1 MLDLELRKIASMVVD
16 MKAKIK
22 LDSFDIKILRELQIN
37 GALSNQD
44 LADRV
49 GLTAAPCSR
58 RVKNL
63 EESGV
68 IADRVVRIDERKI
81 NLNMIVL
88 LNISMD
94 KHIPERFETF
104 EKTVKEIPEVL
115 ECYVITGNTA
125 DYQLKVAVPDLENY
139 YDILLGKITRIEGV
153 TGVHSSFIL
162 RKVIDSTAL
171 PLGYINQ

>member
-1 MLDLELRKIASMVVD
+1 MQTKVD
-16 MKAKIK
+16 I
-22 LDSFDIKILRELQIN
+22 DSFDIKILRELQKN
-37 GALSNQD
+37 GALTNQD

-58 RVKNL
+58 RVKQL

-88 LNISMD
+88 LYISMD
-94 KHIPERFETF
+94 KHIPERFEAF
-104 EKTVKEIPEVL
+104 EEMVKNIPEVM
-115 ECYVITGNTA
+115 ECYMITGNSA

-139 YDILLGKITRIEGV
+139 YEILLGKITRIEGV

-171 PLGYINQ
+171 PLGYINK

>member
-1 MLDLELRKIASMVVD
+1 MQSNNTLDRY
-16 MKAKIK
+16 
-22 LDSFDIKILRELQIN
+22 DIKILHELQQD

-44 LADRV
+44 LAERV

-58 RVKNL
+58 RVKQL

-68 IADRVVRIDERKI
+68 IAARVVRIDERKV
-81 NLNMIVL
+81 NLSVIVL

-94 KHIPERFETF
+94 KHTPERFETF
-104 EKTVKEIPEVL
+104 EQAIADIPEVM

-125 DYQLKVAVPDLENY
+125 DYQLKIAVPDLESY

-153 TGVHSSFIL
+153 SGVHSSFVL
-162 RKVIDSTAL
+162 RKVVDTTAV
-171 PLGYINQ
+171 PLEYAKR

>member
-1 MLDLELRKIASMVVD
+1 
-16 MKAKIK
+16 MKTNINI
-22 LDSFDIKILRELQIN
+22 DSFDLKILRELQRD
-37 GALSNQD
+37 GSLTNQD

-58 RVKNL
+58 RVKQL

-68 IADRVVRIDERKI
+68 IAERVVRIDERKI

-88 LNISMD
+88 LYISMD
-94 KHIPERFETF
+94 KHIPERFEAF
-104 EKTVKEIPEVL
+104 EETVKNIPEVM
-115 ECYVITGNTA
+115 ECYMITGNSA

-139 YDILLGKITRIEGV
+139 YEILLGKITRIEGV

-162 RKVIDSTAL
+162 RKIIDSTAL